1 MKQPI
6 HVAIIM
12 DGNGRYG
19 IKKFNNRNKGHYKG
33 LINTFKIIEYCIKIK
48 INFLTLYAFS
58 NENWLRPRREIDY
71 LFKLFRFFFAK
82 KFHLLYKK
90 NVIIRFIGSRNNL
103 PKDIKKII
111 KVVEKKTKNN
121 KGTLVCFALNYG
133 SRQEIIKAFN
143 KKYLI
148 KSKIDEKLFS
158 NLLYTKEIPDPD
170 LLIRTGGYQRLSNF
184 LLWQLSYS
192 ELFFLKKTWPEFKTR
207 DLDKIL
213 DQYYLISRNFGGI
226 SE

>member
-48 INFLTLYAFS
+48 INFLTLYTFS
-58 NENWLRPRREIDY
+58 NENWLRPKEEIDN
-71 LFKLFRFFFAK
+71 LFKLFRYFYAK
-82 KFHLLYKK
+82 RFHRLNKQ
-90 NVIIRFIGSRNNL
+90 NVIIKFIGSRNNL

-121 KGTLVCFALNYG
+121 QGMLICFALNYG

-148 KSKIDEKLFS
+148 NSKVDENFFS

-192 ELFFLKKTWPEFKTR
+192 ELFFLKKNWPEFKTK
-207 DLDKIL
+207 DLDNIL
-213 DQYYLISRNFGGI
+213 EQYYLIRRNFGGI
-226 SE
+226 SD

>member
-1 MKQPI
+1 MRQPI

-33 LINTFKIIEYCIKIK
+33 LVNTFKIIEYCIKIK
-48 INFLTLYAFS
+48 INFLTLYTFS
-58 NENWLRPRREIDY
+58 NENWLRPKKEIDN
-71 LFKLFRFFFAK
+71 LFKLFRYFYVK
-82 KFHLLYKK
+82 KFHLLNKQ
-90 NVIIRFIGSRNNL
+90 NVIIKFIGSRDNL
-103 PKDIKKII
+103 PKNIKKII

-121 KGTLVCFALNYG
+121 TGMLICFALNYG

-148 KSKIDEKLFS
+148 ESKIDEKFFS
-158 NLLYTKEIPDPD
+158 RLLYTKGMPDPD

-213 DQYYLISRNFGGI
+213 DQYYLIRRNFGGI

>member
-1 MKQPI
+1 MKQSI

-33 LINTFKIIEYCIKIK
+33 LINTFKIIKYCIKIK
-48 INFLTLYAFS
+48 ISFLTLYTFS
-58 NENWLRPRREIDY
+58 NENWLRPKKEIDNI
-71 LFKLFRFFFAK
+71 FKLFRYFYIK
-82 KFHLLYKK
+82 KFHLLNKQD
-90 NVIIRFIGSRNNL
+90 VIIKFIGSRNDL

-111 KVVEKKTKNN
+111 KIVEKKTKKNN
-121 KGTLVCFALNYG
+121 GMLICFALNYG
-133 SRQEIIKAFN
+133 SRQEIIRAMN
-143 KKYLI
+143 KKYII

-158 NLLYTKEIPDPD
+158 NLLYTKKIPDPD

-192 ELFFLKKTWPEFKTR
+192 ELFFLKKTWPEFKTK

-213 DQYYLISRNFGGI
+213 DKYHYIRRNFGGI

>member
-1 MKQPI
+1 MKQSI

-19 IKKFNNRNKGHYKG
+19 IKKFNSRNKGHHKG
-33 LINTFKIIEYCIKIK
+33 LINTFKIIKYCIKIK
-48 INFLTLYAFS
+48 ISFLTLYTFS
-58 NENWLRPRREIDY
+58 IENWLRPKKEIDN
-71 LFKLFRFFFAK
+71 LFKLFRYFYVK
-82 KFHLLYKK
+82 KFNLLNKQ
-90 NVIIRFIGSRNNL
+90 NVVIKFIGSRNNL
-103 PKDIKKII
+103 PKDVKKII

-121 KGTLVCFALNYG
+121 KGMRICFALNYG
-133 SRQEIIKAFN
+133 SRQEIIKAVN
-143 KKYLI
+143 KKNLI

-158 NLLYTKEIPDPD
+158 KLLYTKGIPDPN

-192 ELFFLKKTWPEFKTR
+192 ELFFLKKTWPEFKTI
-207 DLDKIL
+207 DLDNIL
-213 DQYYLISRNFGGI
+213 KRYYLIRRNFGGI

>member
-1 MKQPI
+1 MKQSI

-19 IKKFNNRNKGHYKG
+19 IKKFNSRNKGHYKG
-33 LINTFKIIEYCIKIK
+33 LINTFKIIKYCIKIK
-48 INFLTLYAFS
+48 ISFLTLYTFS
-58 NENWLRPRREIDY
+58 IENWLRPKKEIDN
-71 LFKLFRFFFAK
+71 LFKLFRYFYVK
-82 KFHLLYKK
+82 KFSLLNKQ
-90 NVIIRFIGSRNNL
+90 NVIIKFIGSRNNL
-103 PKDIKKII
+103 PKDVKKII

-121 KGTLVCFALNYG
+121 KGMRICFALNYG
-133 SRQEIIKAFN
+133 SRQEIIKAIN

-158 NLLYTKEIPDPD
+158 NLLYTKKIPDPD

-192 ELFFLKKTWPEFKTR
+192 ELFFLKKTWPEFKTK
-207 DLDKIL
+207 DLDNIL
-213 DQYYLISRNFGGI
+213 KQYYLIRRNFGGI

>member
-1 MKQPI
+1 M
-6 HVAIIM
+6 A
-12 DGNGRYG
+12 
-19 IKKFNNRNKGHYKG
+19 
-33 LINTFKIIEYCIKIK
+33 
-48 INFLTLYAFS
+48 A
-58 NENWLRPRREIDY
+58 
-71 LFKLFRFFFAK
+71 
-82 KFHLLYKK
+82 
-90 NVIIRFIGSRNNL
+90 
-103 PKDIKKII
+103 
-111 KVVEKKTKNN
+111 
-121 KGTLVCFALNYG
+121 
-133 SRQEIIKAFN
+133 RQEIIKAFN

-158 NLLYTKEIPDPD
+158 SLLYTKEIPDPD

-213 DQYYLISRNFGGI
+213 DQYYLIRRNFGGI

>member
-1 MKQPI
+1 MKQSI

-33 LINTFKIIEYCIKIK
+33 LINTFKIIKYCIKIK
-48 INFLTLYAFS
+48 ISFLTLYTFS
-58 NENWLRPRREIDY
+58 IENWLRPKKEIDN
-71 LFKLFRFFFAK
+71 LFKLFRYFYVK
-82 KFHLLYKK
+82 KFTLLNKQ
-90 NVIIRFIGSRNNL
+90 NVIIKFIGSRNNL

-121 KGTLVCFALNYG
+121 KGMRICFALNYG
-133 SRQEIIKAFN
+133 SRQEIIKAIN

-158 NLLYTKEIPDPD
+158 NLLYTKKIPDPD

-192 ELFFLKKTWPEFKTR
+192 ELFFLKKTWPEFKTK
-207 DLDKIL
+207 DLDNIL
-213 DQYYLISRNFGGI
+213 KQYYLIRRNFGGI

>member
-48 INFLTLYAFS
+48 ISFLTLYTFS
-58 NENWLRPRREIDY
+58 NENWLRPKKEVDN
-71 LFKLFRFFFAK
+71 LFKLFRYFYVK
-82 KFHLLYKK
+82 KFHLLNKQ
-90 NVIIRFIGSRNNL
+90 NVIIKFIGYRNNL

-111 KVVEKKTKNN
+111 QVVEKKTKNN

-133 SRQEIIKAFN
+133 ARQEIIKAFN
-143 KKYLI
+143 KKNLI
-148 KSKIDEKLFS
+148 KSRIDEKFFS
-158 NLLYTKEIPDPD
+158 SLLYTKEIPDPD

-192 ELFFLKKTWPEFKTR
+192 ELFFLKKTWPEFKSR

-213 DQYYLISRNFGGI
+213 DQYYLIRRNFGGI

>member
-1 MKQPI
+1 MKQSI

-33 LINTFKIIEYCIKIK
+33 LINTFKIIKYCIKIK
-48 INFLTLYAFS
+48 ISFLTLYTFS
-58 NENWLRPRREIDY
+58 IENWLRPKKEIDN
-71 LFKLFRFFFAK
+71 LFKLFRYFYVK
-82 KFHLLYKK
+82 KFSLLNKQ
-90 NVIIRFIGSRNNL
+90 NVIIKFIGSRNNL
-103 PKDIKKII
+103 PKDVKKII

-121 KGTLVCFALNYG
+121 KGMRICFALNYG
-133 SRQEIIKAFN
+133 SRQEIIKAIN

-158 NLLYTKEIPDPD
+158 NLLYTKKIPDPD

-192 ELFFLKKTWPEFKTR
+192 KLFFLKKTWPEFKTK
-207 DLDKIL
+207 DLDNIL
-213 DQYYLISRNFGGI
+213 KQYYLIRRNFGGI

>member
-48 INFLTLYAFS
+48 INFLTLYTFS
-58 NENWLRPRREIDY
+58 NENWLRPKKEIDN
-71 LFKLFRFFFAK
+71 LFKLFRYFYVK
-82 KFHLLYKK
+82 KFHLLNKQ
-90 NVIIRFIGSRNNL
+90 NVIIKFIGSRNNL

-111 KVVEKKTKNN
+111 KAVEKKTKKN
-121 KGTLVCFALNYG
+121 KGMLVCFALNYG

-143 KKYLI
+143 KKCLI
-148 KSKIDEKLFS
+148 KLKIDEKFFS
-158 NLLYTKEIPDPD
+158 NLLYTKEIPYPD

-192 ELFFLKKTWPEFKTR
+192 ELFFLKKTWPEFRTR

-213 DQYYLISRNFGGI
+213 DQYYLIRRNFGGI

>member
-1 MKQPI
+1 MMQPI

-48 INFLTLYAFS
+48 ISFLTLYTFS
-58 NENWLRPRREIDY
+58 NENWLRPRKEVDN
-71 LFKLFRFFFAK
+71 LFKLFRYFYVS
-82 KFHLLYKK
+82 KFHLLNKQ
-90 NVIIRFIGSRNNL
+90 NVIIKFIGSRDNL

-158 NLLYTKEIPDPD
+158 RLLYTKEIPDPD

-213 DQYYLISRNFGGI
+213 DQYYLIRRNFGGI

>member
-1 MKQPI
+1 MNQPI

-19 IKKFNNRNKGHYKG
+19 IKKYNNRNKGHYKG
-33 LINTFKIIEYCIKIK
+33 LINTFKIIEYCIRIK
-48 INFLTLYAFS
+48 ISFLTLYTFS
-58 NENWLRPRREIDY
+58 KENWLRPKKEIDN
-71 LFKLFRFFFAK
+71 LFRLFRYFYAK
-82 KFHLLYKK
+82 KFHLLNKQ
-90 NVIIRFIGSRNNL
+90 NTIIKFIGSRNNL

-111 KVVEKKTKNN
+111 KVVEKKTKKN
-121 KGTLVCFALNYG
+121 KGMLICFALNYG

-148 KSKIDEKLFS
+148 KKKIDEKLFS
-158 NLLYTKEIPDPD
+158 KLLYTKEIPDPD
-170 LLIRTGGYQRLSNF
+170 ILIRTGGYQRLSNF
-184 LLWQLSYS
+184 LLWQLSYT
-192 ELFFLKKTWPEFKTR
+192 ELFFLKKNWPEFKTK

-213 DQYYLISRNFGGI
+213 DQYYYTRRNFGGI

>member
-33 LINTFKIIEYCIKIK
+33 LINTFKIIKYCIKIK
-48 INFLTLYAFS
+48 ISFLTLYTFS
-58 NENWLRPRREIDY
+58 NENWLRPKKEIDNI
-71 LFKLFRFFFAK
+71 FKLFRYFYIK
-82 KFHLLYKK
+82 KFHLLNKQD
-90 NVIIRFIGSRNNL
+90 VIIKFIGSRNDL

-111 KVVEKKTKNN
+111 KIVEKKTKKNN
-121 KGTLVCFALNYG
+121 GMLICFALNYG
-133 SRQEIIKAFN
+133 SRQEIIRAMN
-143 KKYLI
+143 KKYII

-158 NLLYTKEIPDPD
+158 NLLYTKKIPDPD

-192 ELFFLKKTWPEFKTR
+192 ELFFLKKTWPEFKTK

-213 DQYYLISRNFGGI
+213 DKYHYIRRNFGGI

>member
-1 MKQPI
+1 MKQSI

-33 LINTFKIIEYCIKIK
+33 LINTFKIIKYCIKIK
-48 INFLTLYAFS
+48 ISFLTLYTFS
-58 NENWLRPRREIDY
+58 IENWLRPKKEIDN
-71 LFKLFRFFFAK
+71 LFKLFRYFYVK
-82 KFHLLYKK
+82 KFSLLNKQ
-90 NVIIRFIGSRNNL
+90 NVIIKFIGSRNNL

-121 KGTLVCFALNYG
+121 KGMRICFALNYG
-133 SRQEIIKAFN
+133 SRQEIIKAIN

-158 NLLYTKEIPDPD
+158 NLLYTKKIPDPD

-192 ELFFLKKTWPEFKTR
+192 ELFFLKKTWPEFKTK
-207 DLDKIL
+207 DLDNIL
-213 DQYYLISRNFGGI
+213 KQYYLIRRNFGGI

>member
-33 LINTFKIIEYCIKIK
+33 LINTFKIIKYCIKIK
-48 INFLTLYAFS
+48 ISFLTLYTFS
-58 NENWLRPRREIDY
+58 NENWLRPKKEIDNI
-71 LFKLFRFFFAK
+71 FKLFRYFYIK
-82 KFHLLYKK
+82 KFHLLNKQD
-90 NVIIRFIGSRNNL
+90 VIIKFIGSRNDL
-103 PKDIKKII
+103 PKDKKKII
-111 KVVEKKTKNN
+111 KIKKKKTKKNN
-121 KGTLVCFALNYG
+121 GMLICFALNYG
-133 SRQEIIKAFN
+133 SRQEIIRAMN
-143 KKYLI
+143 KKYII

-158 NLLYTKEIPDPD
+158 NLLYTKKIPDPD

-192 ELFFLKKTWPEFKTR
+192 ELFFLKKTWPEFKTK

-213 DQYYLISRNFGGI
+213 DKYHYIRRNFGGI

>member
-1 MKQPI
+1 MNQPI

-19 IKKFNNRNKGHYKG
+19 IKKYNNRNKGHYKG

-48 INFLTLYAFS
+48 ISFLTLYTFS
-58 NENWLRPRREIDY
+58 KENWLRPKKEIDN
-71 LFKLFRFFFAK
+71 LFRLFRYFYAK
-82 KFHLLYKK
+82 KFHLLNKQ
-90 NVIIRFIGSRNNL
+90 NTIIKFIGSRNNL

-111 KVVEKKTKNN
+111 KVVEKKTKKN
-121 KGTLVCFALNYG
+121 KGMLICFALNYG

-148 KSKIDEKLFS
+148 KKKIDEKLFS
-158 NLLYTKEIPDPD
+158 KLLYTKEIPDPD
-170 LLIRTGGYQRLSNF
+170 ILIRTGGYQRLSNF
-184 LLWQLSYS
+184 LLWQLSYT
-192 ELFFLKKTWPEFKTR
+192 ELFFLKKNWPEFKTK

-213 DQYYLISRNFGGI
+213 DQYYYTRRNFGGI

>member
-1 MKQPI
+1 MKEPI
-6 HVAIIM
+6 HLAIIM

-33 LINTFKIIEYCIKIK
+33 LINTFKIINYCIKIK
-48 INFLTLYAFS
+48 INFLTLYTFS
-58 NENWLRPRREIDY
+58 NENWFRPKKEVDN
-71 LFKLFRFFFAK
+71 LFKLFRYFYDK
-82 KFHLLYKK
+82 KFHLLNKH
-90 NVIIRFIGSRNNL
+90 NVLIKFIGSRNKL

-111 KVVEKKTKNN
+111 KIVEKKTKHN
-121 KGTLVCFALNYG
+121 KGTFICFALNYG

-143 KKYLI
+143 KKNFF
-148 KSKIDEKLFS
+148 KKKIDEKIFS

-192 ELFFLKKTWPEFKTR
+192 ELFFLKKTWPEFNTR

-213 DQYYLISRNFGGI
+213 KKYYLIRRNFGGI
-226 SE
+226 SD

>member
-1 MKQPI
+1 MNQPI

-19 IKKFNNRNKGHYKG
+19 IKKYNNRNKGHYKG
-33 LINTFKIIEYCIKIK
+33 LINTFKIIEYCIRIK
-48 INFLTLYAFS
+48 ISFLTLYTFS
-58 NENWLRPRREIDY
+58 KENWLRPKKEIDN
-71 LFKLFRFFFAK
+71 LFRLFRYFYAK
-82 KFHLLYKK
+82 KFHLLNKQ
-90 NVIIRFIGSRNNL
+90 NTIIKFIGSRNNL

-121 KGTLVCFALNYG
+121 KGMLICFALNYG

-148 KSKIDEKLFS
+148 KKRIDEKLFS
-158 NLLYTKEIPDPD
+158 KLLYTKEIPDPD
-170 LLIRTGGYQRLSNF
+170 ILIRTGGYQRLSNF

-192 ELFFLKKTWPEFKTR
+192 ELFFLKKNWPEFKTR

-213 DQYYLISRNFGGI
+213 DQYYYTRRNFGGI

>member
-1 MKQPI
+1 MKQSI

-33 LINTFKIIEYCIKIK
+33 LINTFKIIKYCIKIK
-48 INFLTLYAFS
+48 ISFLTLYTFS
-58 NENWLRPRREIDY
+58 IENWLRPKKEIDN
-71 LFKLFRFFFAK
+71 LFKLFRYFYVK
-82 KFHLLYKK
+82 KFSLLNKQ
-90 NVIIRFIGSRNNL
+90 NVIIKFIGSRNNL
-103 PKDIKKII
+103 PKDVKKII

-121 KGTLVCFALNYG
+121 KGMRICFALNYG
-133 SRQEIIKAFN
+133 SRQEIIKAIN

-158 NLLYTKEIPDPD
+158 NLLYTKKIPDPD

-192 ELFFLKKTWPEFKTR
+192 ELFFLKKTWPEFKTK
-207 DLDKIL
+207 DLDNIL
-213 DQYYLISRNFGGI
+213 KQYYLIRRNFGGI

>member
-1 MKQPI
+1 MKQGI

-19 IKKFNNRNKGHYKG
+19 IKKFNNRNKGHYNG
-33 LINTFKIIEYCIKIK
+33 LINTFRIIEYCIKIK

-58 NENWLRPRREIDY
+58 NENWLRPKKEIDH
-71 LFKLFRFFFAK
+71 LFKLFRYFFAK
-82 KFHLLYKK
+82 KFHLLNKK
-90 NVIIRFIGSRNNL
+90 NVIIKFIGFRNNL

-158 NLLYTKEIPDPD
+158 SLLFTKKIPDPD

-213 DQYYLISRNFGGI
+213 DQYYLIKRNFGGI

>member
-1 MKQPI
+1 MSQPI

-48 INFLTLYAFS
+48 ISFLTLYTFS
-58 NENWLRPRREIDY
+58 KENWLRPKKEIDN
-71 LFKLFRFFFAK
+71 LFRLFRYFYAK
-82 KFHLLYKK
+82 KFHLLNKQ
-90 NVIIRFIGSRNNL
+90 NTIIKFIGSRNNL
-103 PKDIKKII
+103 PRDIKKII
-111 KVVEKKTKNN
+111 KVVEKKTKKN
-121 KGTLVCFALNYG
+121 KGMLICFALNYG

-148 KSKIDEKLFS
+148 KKKIDEKLFS
-158 NLLYTKEIPDPD
+158 NLLYTKGIPDPD
-170 LLIRTGGYQRLSNF
+170 ILIRTGGYQRLSNF
-184 LLWQLSYS
+184 LLWQSSYS
-192 ELFFLKKTWPEFKTR
+192 ELFFLKKNWPEFKTK

-213 DQYYLISRNFGGI
+213 DQYYLIRRNFGGI

>member
-48 INFLTLYAFS
+48 INFLTLYTFS
-58 NENWLRPRREIDY
+58 NENWLRPKKEIDN
-71 LFKLFRFFFAK
+71 LFKLFRYFYVK
-82 KFHLLYKK
+82 KFHLLNKQ
-90 NVIIRFIGSRNNL
+90 NVIIKFIGSRNNL

-133 SRQEIIKAFN
+133 C
-143 KKYLI
+143 
-148 KSKIDEKLFS
+148 
-158 NLLYTKEIPDPD
+158 
-170 LLIRTGGYQRLSNF
+170 
-184 LLWQLSYS
+184 
-192 ELFFLKKTWPEFKTR
+192 KTR
-207 DLDKIL
+207 N
-213 DQYYLISRNFGGI
+213 Y
-226 SE
+226 